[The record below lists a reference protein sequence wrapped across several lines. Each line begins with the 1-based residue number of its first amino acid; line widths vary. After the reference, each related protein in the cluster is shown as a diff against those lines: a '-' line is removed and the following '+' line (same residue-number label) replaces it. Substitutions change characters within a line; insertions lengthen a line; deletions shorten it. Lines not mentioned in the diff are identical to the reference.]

1 MMGTTCGL
9 VVAAHR
15 SHEQA
20 NERLIDRLFSGP
32 NVVPKPTQLGQAA
45 INSIAQADPVLAAA
59 ARAAF
64 TTELD

>member
-1 MMGTTCGL
+1 MMGISCGL
-9 VVAAHR
+9 GVAAHL

-20 NERLIDRLFSGP
+20 NERLIDRLFSGT
-32 NVVPKPTQLGQAA
+32 NATPTPVQSGQAA